1 MRGQIIEIFNRASL
15 ALSLK
20 AFVFIMKPN
29 MKKNRKGDNFL
40 RGWFLQWVRALS
52 RVSTLFAL
60 ASLCKVGVASVYILH
75 AVFLLLF
82 SLFLRLNHVPHFIS
96 QYSWKAGA

>member
-20 AFVFIMKPN
+20 AFVFIMKPD

-40 RGWFLQWVRALS
+40 RGWLLQWVRALS

-60 ASLCKVGVASVYILH
+60 ASLCEAGVASKRLADTIGLNNENILNTCS
-75 AVFLLLF
+75 V
-82 SLFLRLNHVPHFIS
+82 
-96 QYSWKAGA
+96 KC